1 MCLNGYEAH
10 IEYILSLNFYDIMI
24 NKESEV
30 VMMTRVLLI
39 DVSYATLL
47 PFKRKFNKYL
57 RESGKSIKLDVAL
70 PGHRFYSGIQ
80 YFESKNYDLYLI
92 SHLARTYNK
101 NIIENAREYGRNVK
115 QLGCDEL
122 TPDEEG
128 FKSLLEIIERSV
140 WKSFWESMN

>member
-1 MCLNGYEAH
+1 
-10 IEYILSLNFYDIMI
+10 
-24 NKESEV
+24 
-30 VMMTRVLLI
+30 MMRVLLI

-57 RESGKSIKLDVAL
+57 RESGKSIKIDVAL
-70 PGHRFYSGIQ
+70 PSHRFYAGIQ
-80 YFESKNYDLYLI
+80 YFESNKYDLYLI

-101 NIIENAREYGRNVK
+101 NIIENAREYKCNVK

-128 FKSLLEIIERSV
+128 FKSLLEIIESAI
-140 WKSFWESMN
+140 WKTFTESNL